1 MAGRRDLRRSH
12 LAGRE
17 AGRSAGP
24 GANQVRA
31 SDQPQDCQGDR
42 LTHPAGI
49 SAARRRG
56 DRMNRREFIT
66 LLGGAALA
74 WPGAV
79 IAQAPARLWKIGV
92 LANEP
97 WPPLEGLRN
106 GLRDL
111 GYVEGKSHRFEYRF
125 AQGRAERFPALA
137 SELVNLPVDLIVAW
151 GTPASLAAHKAT
163 STIPIVM
170 SAGDPVGVGLVSGL
184 ARPGGNVTGMSVQM
198 AEQEGKRLEL
208 LKKLLPDFSRVAVLS
223 NPSNPYCVI
232 AVREARLGATALGL
246 QFDLVDASDPRGLD
260 DAFLMLNRIGPDAVL
275 VVADPF
281 LAGEG
286 ARIAEQM
293 IKSRLPS
300 MYSYHESVVAGG
312 LMTYT
317 TNYYDIFR
325 REGLFI
331 DKIFKGAKPGD
342 LPVQQ
347 PTKFELVINL
357 KTAKALGL
365 TIPPSL
371 PALSDEVI
379 E

>member
-1 MAGRRDLRRSH
+1 
-12 LAGRE
+12 
-17 AGRSAGP
+17 
-24 GANQVRA
+24 
-31 SDQPQDCQGDR
+31 
-42 LTHPAGI
+42 
-49 SAARRRG
+49 
-56 DRMNRREFIT
+56 
-66 LLGGAALA
+66 
-74 WPGAV
+74 
-79 IAQAPARLWKIGV
+79 
-92 LANEP
+92 
-97 WPPLEGLRN
+97 
-106 GLRDL
+106 
-111 GYVEGKSHRFEYRF
+111 
-125 AQGRAERFPALA
+125 
-137 SELVNLPVDLIVAW
+137 VAW
-151 GTPASLAAHKAT
+151 GTPASLAAQKAT

-170 SAGDPVGVGLVSGL
+170 SAGDPVAVGLVSGL

-208 LKKLLPDFSRVAVLS
+208 LKKLLPNFSRVAVLS
-223 NPSNPYCVI
+223 NPSNPYCII

-246 QFDLVDASDPRGLD
+246 QFDLVDASDSRGLD
-260 DAFLMLNRIGPDAVL
+260 EAFLMLNRISPDAVL

-300 MYSYHESVVAGG
+300 IYSYHESVVAGG

-317 TNYYDIFR
+317 TNYYDVFR

-347 PTKFELVINL
+347 PTKFDLVINL

-365 TIPPSL
+365 EIPPTL
-371 PALSDEVI
+371 LALADEVI

>member
-1 MAGRRDLRRSH
+1 MSSRRKFIALI
-12 LAGRE
+12 G
-17 AGRSAGP
+17 
-24 GANQVRA
+24 GAVA
-31 SDQPQDCQGDR
+31 WP
-42 LTHPAGI
+42 L
-49 SAARRRG
+49 AAR
-56 DRMNRREFIT
+56 
-66 LLGGAALA
+66 
-74 WPGAV
+74 
-79 IAQAPARLWKIGV
+79 AQQPSRLWKIGV

-97 WPPLEGLRN
+97 WPPLEGLRH

-125 AQGRAERFPALA
+125 AQGRTERFPPLA

-170 SAGDPVGVGLVSGL
+170 SAGDPIGAGIVSSL
-184 ARPGGNVTGMSVQM
+184 ARPGGNVTGLSVQM

-208 LKKLLPDFSRVAVLS
+208 LKKLLPSFSRVAVLS

-246 QFDLVDASDPRGLD
+246 QLDLVDVSDSRDLD
-260 DAFLMLNRIGPDAVL
+260 DAFLTLSRTRPDAVL

-281 LAGEG
+281 LAGER

-293 IKSRLPS
+293 IKMRLPS
-300 MYSYHESVVAGG
+300 VYSYHENVVAGG

-331 DKIFKGAKPGD
+331 DKIFKGSKPGD
-342 LPVQQ
+342 LPIQQ
-347 PTKFELVINL
+347 PTKFDLVINL

-365 TIPPSL
+365 TVPPSL
-371 PALSDEVI
+371 LALADEVI

>member
-1 MAGRRDLRRSH
+1 MR
-12 LAGRE
+12 
-17 AGRSAGP
+17 
-24 GANQVRA
+24 
-31 SDQPQDCQGDR
+31 
-42 LTHPAGI
+42 
-49 SAARRRG
+49 
-56 DRMNRREFIT
+56 RREFIT
-66 LLGGAALA
+66 ILGGAAVA

-79 IAQAPARLWKIGV
+79 IAQAPSRQWKIGV

-97 WPPLEGLRN
+97 WPPLEGLRQ
-106 GLRDL
+106 GMRDL
-111 GYVEGKSHRFEYRF
+111 GYVEGKTHRFEYRF

-137 SELVNLPVDLIVAW
+137 SELVDLPVDLIVAW

-170 SAGDPVGVGLVSGL
+170 SAGDPVGAGIVSGL
-184 ARPGGNVTGMSVQM
+184 ARPGRNVTGLSVQM

-208 LKKLLPDFSRVAVLS
+208 LKKLLPSFSRVAVLS
-223 NPSNPYCVI
+223 NPSNPYCAI

-246 QFDLVDASDPRGLD
+246 QFDLVEATDSHGLD
-260 DAFLMLNRIGPDAVL
+260 DVFLALGRTPPDAVL

-281 LAGEG
+281 LAGERV
-286 ARIAEQM
+286 RIAEQM
-293 IKSRLPS
+293 IKTRLPS
-300 MYSYHESVVAGG
+300 IYSYHEHVVAGG

-317 TNYYDIFR
+317 TNYYDVFR
-325 REGLFI
+325 REALFI
-331 DKIFKGAKPGD
+331 DKIFKGANPGD
-342 LPVQQ
+342 LPVEQ

-371 PALSDEVI
+371 IALADEVI

>member
-1 MAGRRDLRRSH
+1 MK
-12 LAGRE
+12 
-17 AGRSAGP
+17 
-24 GANQVRA
+24 
-31 SDQPQDCQGDR
+31 
-42 LTHPAGI
+42 
-49 SAARRRG
+49 
-56 DRMNRREFIT
+56 RREFIT
-66 LLGGAALA
+66 LVGGAAA

-79 IAQAPARLWKIGV
+79 IAQAQTRLWKIGV
-92 LANEP
+92 LANES
-97 WPPLEGLRN
+97 WPPLEGLRH

-137 SELVNLPVDLIVAW
+137 SDLVNLPVDLIVAW
-151 GTPASLAAHKAT
+151 GTPASLAAHQAI

-170 SAGDPVGVGLVSGL
+170 SAGDPVGAGIVSNL

-208 LKKLLPDFSRVAVLS
+208 LKKVLPSFSRVAVLS

-246 QFDLVDASDPRGLD
+246 QFELVEASDSHNLD
-260 DAFLMLNRIGPDAVL
+260 DAFLKLSRVRPDAVL

-281 LAGEG
+281 LAGERT
-286 ARIAEQM
+286 RIAEQM
-293 IKSRLPS
+293 VKIRLPS
-300 MYSYHESVVAGG
+300 IFSYHEHVVAGG

-317 TNYYDIFR
+317 TNYYDVFR

-371 PALSDEVI
+371 LALADEVI

>member
-1 MAGRRDLRRSH
+1 MTICIG
-12 LAGRE
+12 
-17 AGRSAGP
+17 
-24 GANQVRA
+24 
-31 SDQPQDCQGDR
+31 
-42 LTHPAGI
+42 
-49 SAARRRG
+49 
-56 DRMNRREFIT
+56 RREFIT
-66 LLGGAALA
+66 LLGGAVA
-74 WPGAV
+74 WPLAAR
-79 IAQAPARLWKIGV
+79 AQTPSRLWKIGV

-97 WPPLEGLRN
+97 WPPLEGLRH

-125 AQGRAERFPALA
+125 AQGRAERFPVLA

-163 STIPIVM
+163 GTIPIAM
-170 SAGDPVGVGLVSGL
+170 SAGDPIGAGIVSSL
-184 ARPGGNVTGMSVQM
+184 ARPGGNVTGLSVQM

-208 LKKLLPDFSRVAVLS
+208 LKKLLPSFSRVAVLS

-246 QFDLVDASDPRGLD
+246 QLDLVDVSDSRDLD
-260 DAFLMLNRIGPDAVL
+260 DAFLTLSRTRPDAVL

-281 LAGEG
+281 LAGER

-293 IKSRLPS
+293 IKMRLPS
-300 MYSYHESVVAGG
+300 VYSYHENVVAGG

-331 DKIFKGAKPGD
+331 DKIFKGSKPGD
-342 LPVQQ
+342 LPIQQ
-347 PTKFELVINL
+347 PTKFDLVINL
-357 KTAKALGL
+357 RTAKALGL
-365 TIPPSL
+365 TVPPSL
-371 PALSDEVI
+371 LALADEVI